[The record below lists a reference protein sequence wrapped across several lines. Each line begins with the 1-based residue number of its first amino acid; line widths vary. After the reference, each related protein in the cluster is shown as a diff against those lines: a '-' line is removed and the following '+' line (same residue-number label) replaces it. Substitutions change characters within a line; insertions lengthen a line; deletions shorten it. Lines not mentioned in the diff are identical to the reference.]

1 MNEPYIKEFEEERD
15 LVAII
20 AVDMSQSQFYQSGDQ
35 SKLDKALEL
44 AAILGFSAVANG
56 DQVGLAL
63 FTDTVETFIP
73 QNRANSICLQ
83 YYLTWSTIS
92 QHPIKQIFVI
102 YVKH

>member
-73 QNRANSICLQ
+73 PKTGQTAHVYSI
-83 YYLTWSTIS
+83 IS
-92 QHPIKQIFVI
+92 HGQPSASIQSNKYSSFM
-102 YVKH
+102 

>member
-73 QNRANSICLQ
+73 QTGQTAYVYSI
-83 YYLTWSTIS
+83 IS
-92 QHPIKQIFVI
+92 HGQPSASIQSNKYSSFM
-102 YVKH
+102 